1 MSRIASGIRAGVRVQ
16 QGQRIGYVGMTGTAT
31 GPHLHYEFIQNGR
44 HVDPRQAA
52 RFGKGDPVPDSRRA
66 EFDSLR
72 LYYDGLLAPRTI
84 AAATAGMD

>member
-1 MSRIASGIRAGVRVQ
+1 VASGIRPGVRVD
-16 QGQRIGYVGMTGTAT
+16 QGQVIGYVGMTGTAT

-52 RFGKGDPVPDSRRA
+52 RFGKGDPVAESRRA

-72 LYYDGLLAPRTI
+72 AYYDRLLAPPTTTTI
-84 AAATAGMD
+84 AAGMD